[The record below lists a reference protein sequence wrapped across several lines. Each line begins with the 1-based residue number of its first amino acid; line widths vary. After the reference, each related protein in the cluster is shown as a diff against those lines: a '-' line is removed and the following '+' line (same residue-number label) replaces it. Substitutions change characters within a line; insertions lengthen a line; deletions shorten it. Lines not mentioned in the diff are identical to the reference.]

1 MKTSINLDLPKSLF
15 IQLLGP
21 LTSFL
26 SMFVLTK
33 AYSLE
38 LYGLTVL
45 HKSLIEGA
53 NNFLSFRVNQTI
65 LKFCSE
71 DSFLLNRISSLSIL
85 SGITNSLF
93 SYFILKFVIKSDLS
107 ETFLFLLSLTPIIF
121 QLNEI
126 LNGIIR
132 LKKTSIFLDY
142 LLIENTIRLL
152 IVLSI
157 FFTTPKFSILL
168 VLIISLPTLV
178 SLIIK
183 LLLTEWRFEGKIIPS
198 KSTYSTSEL
207 NSHILNYMASGSIK
221 VISGKIDHYILFLWS
236 TPEAIGVY
244 QILKNL
250 FSPLVMLSSALVQV
264 EFREIIS
271 NLTKGLTNQAAKIVK
286 EKTLALS
293 FVAMP
298 TGSLILLLH
307 VDILNFFNKST
318 LEFNLFLPTML
329 LLIYSILNILSWW
342 TGSYMFFYYPHIVKY
357 TNLIIAINNI
367 VVPFSLKHFFE
378 NTLSTLDI
386 VTLSTVLSF
395 LPSYLYGMII
405 CLKKINNKIS
415 LNE

>member
-244 QILKNL
+244 QI
-250 FSPLVMLSSALVQV
+250 F
-264 EFREIIS
+264 
-271 NLTKGLTNQAAKIVK
+271 
-286 EKTLALS
+286 
-293 FVAMP
+293 
-298 TGSLILLLH
+298 
-307 VDILNFFNKST
+307 
-318 LEFNLFLPTML
+318 
-329 LLIYSILNILSWW
+329 
-342 TGSYMFFYYPHIVKY
+342 
-357 TNLIIAINNI
+357 
-367 VVPFSLKHFFE
+367 
-378 NTLSTLDI
+378 
-386 VTLSTVLSF
+386 
-395 LPSYLYGMII
+395 
-405 CLKKINNKIS
+405 
-415 LNE
+415 